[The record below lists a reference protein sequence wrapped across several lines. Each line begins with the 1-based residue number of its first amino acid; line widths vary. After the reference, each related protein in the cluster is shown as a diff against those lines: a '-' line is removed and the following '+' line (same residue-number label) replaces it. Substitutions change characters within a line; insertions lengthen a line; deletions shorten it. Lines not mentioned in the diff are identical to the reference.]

1 MAGSSKKAVV
11 SAIAGN
17 TAVMIAKFIAFG
29 LTGSG
34 AMLSEGIH
42 SAADVLNQVLLLVGI
57 VRSGRAPTPEHP
69 AGYGREQYIWALI
82 SAVGIFFL
90 GCGVTIYHGIDGL
103 LHPHELG
110 DLTAAIVV
118 LLFSLVI
125 EGWVFVI
132 ALRGLLKEANGKP
145 FWAYLKVEAEPSAA
159 AVLLED
165 AAACLGIVIALV
177 CIGLTQVTGQ
187 PYWDSLGSIL
197 IGILLGAVAIYLI
210 ARNHQLLVGQ
220 AVPDDVQRQLK
231 TLIES
236 NTSVEELVEF
246 KARMI
251 DLNTYDIMANVEFDG
266 EAIAKRLEP
275 KLEKA
280 WDAIE
285 SYDDFRNF
293 ARTYADDVV
302 EALGDEI
309 DAIEKEIKNTIPQA
323 KFMDIEAN

>member
-1 MAGSSKKAVV
+1 
-11 SAIAGN
+11 
-17 TAVMIAKFIAFG
+17 
-29 LTGSG
+29 
-34 AMLSEGIH
+34 
-42 SAADVLNQVLLLVGI
+42 
-57 VRSGRAPTPEHP
+57 
-69 AGYGREQYIWALI
+69 
-82 SAVGIFFL
+82 
-90 GCGVTIYHGIDGL
+90 
-103 LHPHELG
+103 
-110 DLTAAIVV
+110 
-118 LLFSLVI
+118 
-125 EGWVFVI
+125 
-132 ALRGLLKEANGKP
+132 
-145 FWAYLKVEAEPSAA
+145 
-159 AVLLED
+159 
-165 AAACLGIVIALV
+165 
-177 CIGLTQVTGQ
+177 
-187 PYWDSLGSIL
+187 
-197 IGILLGAVAIYLI
+197 
-210 ARNHQLLVGQ
+210 